1 MKAYLGQE
9 CVVGKYGMG
18 RVTSLEKPGHIGVT
32 PYVARYEMQFA
43 DSNVELIQPSISGS
57 AAFKQEMQEMN
68 VMLENKQDIDLVM
81 NLSLNELRKELLI
94 TRASLDESGHV
105 QHGLHL
111 TCEQLQN
118 KLKKK
123 DNLMLALKSVFPK
136 EMRGVG
142 MAEESHTHY
151 PPHMSIASASGAN

>member
-18 RVTSLEKPGHIGVT
+18 RVTSLEKPGYVGVT

-43 DSNVELIQPSISGS
+43 DSHVELIQPSISGS
-57 AAFKQEMQEMN
+57 VAFKQELQEMN
-68 VMLENKQDIDLVM
+68 AMLENKQDIDLVM

-94 TRASLDESGHV
+94 TRASLDESCQA
-105 QHGLHL
+105 QHSLHL

-118 KLKKK
+118 RLKKQ
-123 DNLMLALKSVFPK
+123 DGLMLALKSVFPR

-142 MAEESHTHY
+142 MAEESQRHY
-151 PPHMSIASASGAN
+151 PHGIASASGAN